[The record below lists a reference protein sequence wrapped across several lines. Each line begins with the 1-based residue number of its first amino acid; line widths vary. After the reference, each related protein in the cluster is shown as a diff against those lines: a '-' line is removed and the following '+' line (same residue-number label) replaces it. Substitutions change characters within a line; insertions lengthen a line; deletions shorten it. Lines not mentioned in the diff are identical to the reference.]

1 MDAKELGRQVL
12 LRRKDLDLTQ
22 SELAEQ
28 AGISRNYVS
37 LIERGEAS
45 NVSVN
50 LLHRLAAALGTTPVE
65 LSGQAGWIDTRV
77 PPALR
82 ELALKEELSFDV
94 VDRLARIPMRGREP
108 QTAEEWQ
115 QLYDSVRPFLQE
127 GE

>member
-22 SELAEQ
+22 GELAEQ

-37 LIERGEAS
+37 LIERGEAR

-50 LLHRLAAALGTTPVE
+50 VLHGLAAALGTTPAE
-65 LSGQAGWIDTRV
+65 LSGQAGWADTLI
-77 PPALR
+77 PTALR
-82 ELALKEELSFDV
+82 ELALKEELSFGV

-108 QTAEEWQ
+108 QTVEEWER
-115 QLYDSVRPFLQE
+115 LYDSVRAFLE
-127 GE
+127 EAG

>member
-22 SELAEQ
+22 GELAEQ

-37 LIERGEAS
+37 LIERGEAR

-50 LLHRLAAALGTTPVE
+50 VLHGLAAALGTTPAE
-65 LSGQAGWIDTRV
+65 LSGQAGWTDTRI

-82 ELALKEELSFDV
+82 ELALKEELSFGV

-108 QTAEEWQ
+108 QTVEDWER
-115 QLYDSVRPFLQE
+115 LYDSVRVFLE
-127 GE
+127 EAE

>member
-12 LRRKDLDLTQ
+12 LRRKELGLTQ
-22 SELAEQ
+22 GELAEQ

-37 LIERGEAS
+37 LIERGEAR

-50 LLHRLAAALGTTPVE
+50 VLYELAAALGTTPAE
-65 LSGQAGWIDTRV
+65 LSGQTGWADTLI

-82 ELALKEELSFDV
+82 ELALKEELSFGI

-108 QTAEEWQ
+108 QTVEEWR
-115 QLYDSVRPFLQE
+115 QLYKSVSPFLDE
-127 GE
+127 AG

>member
-22 SELAEQ
+22 GELAEQ

-37 LIERGEAS
+37 LIERGEAR

-50 LLHRLAAALGTTPVE
+50 VLHELAAALGTTPAE
-65 LSGQAGWIDTRV
+65 LSGQAGWADTLI

-82 ELALKEELSFDV
+82 ELALKEELSYGV

-108 QTAEEWQ
+108 QTIEEWER
-115 QLYDSVRPFLQE
+115 LYDSVRPFLDE
-127 GE
+127 AG